1 MRLGMLLRVS
11 LKALRRNMMRTA
23 LTMLGVIIGVSAVI
37 CTIAIGEGAST
48 KIRDAIASIGANVVW
63 VEAGGVNKGGVR
75 TGSGGTKSLTLA
87 DMHAIKDQVALITY
101 VSPIVDMRVQLV
113 YGNQNWNS
121 QARGVS
127 PDFVNVKAW
136 PMAKGGMFDDTDVER
151 AAPVCVLGQTIV
163 DQLFGEQE
171 PLGEIVRVR
180 GEPCKVVGILGVK
193 GQSVT
198 GQDQD
203 DTFFMPYTTVMKKM
217 KGQYWLDDIM
227 MSAVT
232 AEAIP
237 TAETQIQE
245 LMRNRHRL
253 REGTLDD
260 FNLRHPTEIAE
271 AVAASAKTMELLL
284 ATVASVSL
292 LVGGVGIM
300 NIMLVSVTERT
311 REIGLRLA
319 VGARGRDVLRQFLLE
334 AVILSLAGGLI
345 GIAVG
350 MVGTRTISDVF
361 QWPTRVST
369 NAIGLAVGF
378 AAMIGIFFGYY
389 PARRAAALDPIEA
402 LRHE

>member
-1 MRLGMLLRVS
+1 MRTFTLLRVS

-37 CTIAIGEGAST
+37 CTIAIGEGASA

-63 VEAGGVNKGGVR
+63 VEAGGVNRGGVR

-87 DMHAIKDQVALITY
+87 DMQAIKDQIPLITHA
-101 VSPIVDMRVQLV
+101 SPMVDTRTQLV
-113 YGNQNWNS
+113 YGNQNWS
-121 QARGVS
+121 STVRGVS
-127 PDFVNVKAW
+127 PDYLAVKAW
-136 PMAKGGMFDDTDVER
+136 PIVKGGMFDDQDVER

-163 DQLFGEQE
+163 EQLFADQE
-171 PLGEIVRVR
+171 PLGETVRVM
-180 GEPCKVVGILGVK
+180 GEPCRIVGVLGVK
-193 GQSVT
+193 GQSAT

-203 DTFFMPYTTVMKKM
+203 DTFFMPYTTVMKKI

-227 MSAVT
+227 MSAAS

-237 TAETQIQE
+237 AAEEQIGE
-245 LMRNRHRL
+245 LLRRRHRI
-253 REGTLDD
+253 REGMPED

-271 AVAASAKTMELLL
+271 AVAASAQTMEVLL
-284 ATVASVSL
+284 AAVASVSL

-334 AVILSLAGGLI
+334 AVILSLLGGLI
-345 GIAVG
+345 GIGLG
-350 MVGTRTISDVF
+350 MGGTRTISSVF
-361 QWPTRVST
+361 AWPTRVSS
-369 NAIGLAVGF
+369 NAVAMAVAF
-378 AAMIGIFFGYY
+378 AAAIGIFFGYY
-389 PARRAAALDPIEA
+389 PARRAAQLDPIEA